1 MKKKLIV
8 AAAMLSV
15 AGAAMAQ
22 ITLSGAG
29 ATFPAPLYTEYYL
42 PHFHRANPD
51 IRISYAAVG
60 SGAGIRQ
67 FTDRVVQFGATDAPL
82 TDAAMAEIR
91 RTTGSTPL
99 HIPTAAGSVVI
110 IFNLPQVPRET
121 EIRLDPDTLAAIWL
135 GRIVRWSDPR
145 IQALNPHVRL
155 PNQMISAV
163 HRSDASGTTL
173 IFTNY
178 LSAISSEWRT
188 RVGAATSV
196 NWPAFAALGGR
207 GNAGVAAMVAQTP
220 GAIGYVELKFALANN
235 LPFATLRNQAG
246 NWIRPSLAAATE
258 AMAGVTIPAD
268 MRLPGHVVNTAAP
281 QGYPIVGMTW
291 LLVHQEQSVTA
302 RNIEQARALV
312 RFLRWVLTYGQA
324 LNAQA
329 NYVPLS
335 PEVARR
341 ALAMVDTMT
350 FNGQPIR

>member
-1 MKKKLIV
+1 MKKKLVV
-8 AAAMLSV
+8 AAAMLSL

-22 ITLSGAG
+22 VTLSGAG

-42 PHFHRANPD
+42 PNFHRANPD

-82 TDAAMAEIR
+82 TDAAIAAIR
-91 RTTGSTPL
+91 TATGSTPL
-99 HIPTAAGSVVI
+99 HIPTALGSVVVI
-110 IFNLPQVPRET
+110 YNLPMLPRET
-121 EIRLDPDTLAAIWL
+121 EIRLDPDTLAAIKL
-135 GRIVRWSDPR
+135 GRIVRWNDPR
-145 IQALNPHVRL
+145 IQALNPNVRL
-155 PNQMISAV
+155 PTLMISAV

-173 IFTNY
+173 IYTNY
-178 LSAISSEWRT
+178 LSAISTEWRT

-196 NWPAFAALGGR
+196 NWPAFTTLGGR

-220 GAIGYVELKFALANN
+220 GAIGYVELKFAVENN

-246 NWIRPSLAAATE
+246 NWIRPSLQAATE
-258 AMAGVTIPAD
+258 ALAGVTIPAD
-268 MRLPGHVVNTAAP
+268 LRLPGQVINTTAP

-312 RFLRWVLTYGQA
+312 RFLRWILTEGQG
-324 LNAQA
+324 LNEPA
-329 NYVPLS
+329 NMVRLS
-335 PEVARR
+335 PDVARR

-350 FNGQPIR
+350 FNGAPIR